1 MLITKSDIAAKS
13 IVIGAAKAG
22 ARDTT
27 YDATVGCIILDGAEI
42 RNGRYVLPPRGIVW
56 VISQETFNMP
66 GNVTGLATLRTTWT
80 HRGVLALNVGVIDPG
95 WNGPLATVLV
105 NFGNSDFP
113 VEVGSQFLR
122 VIFFEHDVVASAK
135 NIQTSSEYKNTI
147 MLMSKNYSES
157 FLNMKSLISDIK
169 DEIFKL
175 PIIAYWFAFG
185 ALIVGLFSLLLPIGY
200 TVLTDRIKETTKIE
214 SLQRQ
219 IDELRAGKGPKSERD

>member
-27 YDATVGCIILDGAEI
+27 YDATVGCIILDGAGI
-42 RNGRYVLPPRGIVW
+42 RSGRYVLPPRGIVW

-80 HRGVLALNVGVIDPG
+80 HQGVLALNVGVIDPG
-95 WNGPLATVLV
+95 WSGPLATVLV
-105 NFGNSDFP
+105 NFGKSDFS

-122 VIFFEHDVVASAK
+122 VMFFSHEAVAAVNS
-135 NIQTSSEYKNTI
+135 IQIGSEYKKII
-147 MLMSKNYSES
+147 MLRSKNFSES
-157 FLNMKSLISDIK
+157 FLNMKSLISDVK
-169 DEIFKL
+169 NDIFKL
-175 PIIAYWFAFG
+175 PTIAYWFAFF
-185 ALIVGLFSLLLPIGY
+185 ALVAALFSLLLPIGY

-219 IDELRAGKGPKSERD
+219 IDELRAIRGVKSERE